1 MAAAQI
7 TQSITLLPPAPNPAT
22 DPPTEFSLKAAASVA
37 AQRGLPDE
45 LNAFGAQANTLSVQ
59 VSAAAVLAAE
69 AREQTAADRT
79 ATGSD
84 RAATAADRNQTGLD
98 RIAAQAAAQQ
108 IGTAAAFTDANPVVK
123 NSADATKRIRFLLNA
138 LTSGAMRDISVQD
151 RNGILAFLDDLDRR
165 PVTYAVSAVPAL
177 DFATASYVRYAPAVG
192 STVAISV
199 ANFDTAAAGLPNSFR
214 VGIVEGFRLGAATT
228 TWPGWTWVRPDG
240 THTTNIA
247 QAGFTLSSTGI
258 DFLIVW
264 ERAGDTT
271 MFAKAIR

>member
-1 MAAAQI
+1 MTDIPTFPALSDRAGGDYNGMAFAFARHMSDKFVQEI
-7 TQSITLLPPAPNPAT
+7 VPVAESLVANAT
-22 DPPTEFSLKAAASVA
+22 D
-37 AQRGLPDE
+37 AQS
-45 LNAFGAQANTLSVQ
+45 NAL
-59 VSAAAVLAAE
+59 LATQ
-69 AREQTAADRT
+69 AREQTQQDRA

-108 IGTAAAFTDANPVVK
+108 IGTAAAFTDTNPVVK